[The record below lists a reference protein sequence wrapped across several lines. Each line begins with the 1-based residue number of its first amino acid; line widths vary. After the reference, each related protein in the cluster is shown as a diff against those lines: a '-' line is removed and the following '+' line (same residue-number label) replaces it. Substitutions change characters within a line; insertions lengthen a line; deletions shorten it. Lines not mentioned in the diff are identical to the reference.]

1 MAEPALSE
9 GPMTSVCVFCAANA
23 QIDPVHIKTAFELG
37 AAIAA
42 RGWTLVSGGGSVS
55 SMGAVA
61 DGARSKGGQTIGVI
75 PKALFEK
82 EVADHDSSELIV
94 SQNMR
99 DRKAE
104 MENRSDAFIVL
115 PGGIGTLEEFFEIW
129 VSRSLGMHDKPV
141 LVLDPVG
148 LYQPLQTWL
157 NQLTE
162 LGFISAESAQCV
174 YWTKGIETAL
184 DQITQELANPVTRQG
199 TDAEIVEAEL

>member
-1 MAEPALSE
+1 
-9 GPMTSVCVFCAANA
+9 
-23 QIDPVHIKTAFELG
+23 
-37 AAIAA
+37 
-42 RGWTLVSGGGSVS
+42 
-55 SMGAVA
+55 
-61 DGARSKGGQTIGVI
+61 
-75 PKALFEK
+75 
-82 EVADHDSSELIV
+82 
-94 SQNMR
+94 MR

-174 YWTKGIETAL
+174 YWTKDIETAL

>member
-55 SMGAVA
+55 SMGAVT

-174 YWTKGIETAL
+174 YWTKDIETAL
-184 DQITQELANPVTRQG
+184 DQRTQELANPVTRQG

>member
-1 MAEPALSE
+1 
-9 GPMTSVCVFCAANA
+9 
-23 QIDPVHIKTAFELG
+23 
-37 AAIAA
+37 
-42 RGWTLVSGGGSVS
+42 
-55 SMGAVA
+55 MGAVA

-174 YWTKGIETAL
+174 YWTKDIETAL